1 MKRFLLFLLFVSS
14 FGFAQSS
21 GITYQA
27 VIYNPNGEELP
38 GVDNPY
44 APLTNQNVCLQFGI
58 IDASGN
64 VEYQEEVQVTTD
76 AFGMVNLLIG
86 TNTQTGGCLL
96 YTSPSPRDL
105 SRSRMPSSA

>member
-1 MKRFLLFLLFVSS
+1 MKRFLLFLLFISS

-27 VIYNPNGEELP
+27 VIYNPAGEELP

-44 APLTNQNVCLQFGI
+44 APLTNQDVCLQFGI
-58 IDASGN
+58 VDASGS

-76 AFGMVNLLIG
+76 AFGMVNLTYI
-86 TNTQTGGCLL
+86 
-96 YTSPSPRDL
+96 YF
-105 SRSRMPSSA
+105 